1 MGKPGHSV
9 LLIVVDRC
17 SRLTLI
23 KKSDHKENQNI
34 NQGLV
39 ELLGT
44 LPKEFI
50 HSLTSDHGRGFLNL
64 NAIKERLGVA
74 VYWPAPY

>member
-9 LLIVVDRC
+9 LLIVVDC
-17 SRLTLI
+17 YSRLTLI
-23 KKSDHKENQNI
+23 KKSDHKENQNV

-39 ELLGT
+39 ELLGA
-44 LPKEFI
+44 LPKESI